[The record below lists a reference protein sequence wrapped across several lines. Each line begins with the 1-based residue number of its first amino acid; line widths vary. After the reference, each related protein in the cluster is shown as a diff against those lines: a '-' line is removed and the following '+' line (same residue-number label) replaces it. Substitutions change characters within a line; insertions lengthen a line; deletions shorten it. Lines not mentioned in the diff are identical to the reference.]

1 MACNCHI
8 NTGHSPLSDL
18 CPDDIEQ
25 QIIRAYVQLV
35 FAAENTAGVRT
46 TLVARLC
53 SLEVRLSEL
62 PDASVLQDLPPFW
75 LEIYSHITRSTVD
88 SLGCF
93 EFDEAELAMA
103 VELVLKAKQYREL
116 YH

>member
-1 MACNCHI
+1 MAWDCRI
-8 NTGHSPLSDL
+8 DGDHSLLSDL
-18 CPDDIEQ
+18 GPDEIEQ
-25 QIIRAYVQLV
+25 QIIRAYVRLV

-46 TLVARLC
+46 TLVARFY

-62 PDASVLQDLPPFW
+62 PDASGVQDLPPFW
-75 LEIYSHITRSTVD
+75 LEIYSHTTRSTVD

-93 EFDEAELAMA
+93 EFDQAELAMA
-103 VELVLKAKQYREL
+103 VDLVLKARHRREL